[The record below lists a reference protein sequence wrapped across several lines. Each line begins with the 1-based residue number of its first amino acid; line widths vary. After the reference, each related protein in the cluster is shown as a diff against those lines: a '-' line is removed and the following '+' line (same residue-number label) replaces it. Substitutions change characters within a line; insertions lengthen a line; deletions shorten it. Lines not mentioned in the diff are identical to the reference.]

1 VIALVRL
8 DWMREQLPPRTAT
21 AIERCALKRVLPAV
35 PRERRILG
43 IWLRHILD
51 RIHAD
56 TRLLAY
62 PAAVDALECD
72 LLEGLLRTL
81 CLAAPAPSLEGARR
95 RRRGFDL
102 AIESLRAAD
111 LGSLSAPALC
121 AEIGVSQRT
130 LEYAFRERLG
140 TSPMEF
146 IRRLRMHTA
155 RRALL
160 AAQPGG
166 TTVTEIAM
174 TLGFYQLGRFAAEY
188 RASFGELPSATLT
201 RRPLYTGASLLP

>member
-1 VIALVRL
+1 
-8 DWMREQLPPRTAT
+8 
-21 AIERCALKRVLPAV
+21 
-35 PRERRILG
+35 
-43 IWLRHILD
+43 
-51 RIHAD
+51 
-56 TRLLAY
+56 
-62 PAAVDALECD
+62 
-72 LLEGLLRTL
+72 LLEGLLRIL
-81 CLAAPAPSLEGARR
+81 CLAVPGPSLEGARR

-102 AIESLRAAD
+102 AIESIRAAD
-111 LGSLSAPALC
+111 LGNLCAPALC

-130 LEYAFRERLG
+130 LEYAFQERLG

-166 TTVTEIAM
+166 ATVTEIAM

-188 RASFGELPSATLT
+188 RAIFGELPSATLT
-201 RRPLYTGASLLP
+201 RHRLYTGASLLV